1 MFLIKEVTL
10 SYGAKVLF
18 NDISETIGPR
28 DRIALV
34 GSNGSGKTTLLRL
47 LMGEESP
54 DSGSIEKP
62 DYATVGYLPQ
72 DGISVKGCSLR
83 EEAGKAF
90 SDANALK
97 AKLDEAEKE
106 LGEMEPDTEEFY
118 DLIDLMGA
126 WEEQL
131 AAYEPEKMNVR
142 IDKVFTGMGFSKE
155 DMDRQV
161 DEFSGGWQMRIA
173 LGKLLLQGPS
183 LLILDEPTNHLD
195 IDTIEWLESYLSQQN
210 MSLILVTHDRYF
222 LEKVTNEIFELEEG
236 VIHRY
241 KGDYGHFLEKKA
253 ERHENEASGISKA
266 QNLYRKELEWIRRM
280 PKARGTKAKNR
291 VESFEDTKS
300 KAFSGK
306 STDRLELQAKASRQG
321 KKVLEIDSISHGF
334 DDIELVKDFSYIFKR
349 KDRVGIVGPNGV
361 GKTTFLKVLTTELAP
376 TSGEIEKGQ
385 TTKFGYY
392 KQQELSFN
400 EKQTVL
406 DFAKD
411 IAEVITLGNGSVITV
426 SQFLTKFLFPPA
438 VQYKPIGKLSGGEKR
453 RLQLLEVLI
462 QNPNF
467 LILDEPTNDLDLI
480 TLNTLENYLDE
491 FDGCL
496 ILVSHDR
503 YFMDKLVEH
512 LFVFEGDGVITDFPG
527 NYTDFRSQLLSTP
540 AKKKEEKK
548 KEVVLKVVQEKKK
561 LSFKEK
567 RELDQLEKDIV
578 TLEAQKAELEGKLN
592 ASSESHEDLA
602 NWSKAINS
610 IGNDLDE
617 KEMRWLELSEMTN

>member
-1 MFLIKEVTL
+1 MNYLSLESVNKTFGDRTILDKVTF
-10 SYGAKVLF
+10 GIDQGQKV
-18 NDISETIGPR
+18 
-28 DRIALV
+28 ALV
-34 GSNGSGKTTLLRL
+34 GVNGSGKSTLLKIVSGIEQADAGDVVFRNDITVRSL
-47 LMGEESP
+47 LQNPEFKENQ
-54 DSGSIEKP
+54 
-62 DYATVGYLPQ
+62 TV
-72 DGISVKGCSLR
+72 I
-83 EEAGKAF
+83 
-90 SDANALK
+90 DAVFDADDEALK
-97 AKLDEAEKE
+97 LIHDYQNLLLKI
-106 LGEMEPDTEEFY
+106 EEGLS
-118 DLIDLMGA
+118 DSEGLQPLID
-126 WEEQL
+126 
-131 AAYEPEKMNVR
+131 R
-142 IDKVFTGMGFSKE
+142 IDGLNAWDRESQIKQILSKLGIVNFNKKVN
-155 DMDRQV
+155 QL
-161 DEFSGGWQMRIA
+161 SGGQQKRVSIA
-173 LGKLLLQGPS
+173 QVLIQRPD

-280 PKARGTKAKNR
+280 PKARGTKAKYR